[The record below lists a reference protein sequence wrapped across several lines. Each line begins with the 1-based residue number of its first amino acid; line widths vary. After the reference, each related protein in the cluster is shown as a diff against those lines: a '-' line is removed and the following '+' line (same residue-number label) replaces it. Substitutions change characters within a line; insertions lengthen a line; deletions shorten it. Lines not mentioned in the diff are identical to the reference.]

1 MGREGSKFWP
11 RFLKKM
17 WNASKCMA
25 KFHSKKKKK
34 LVRNIQPKN
43 SKVIYLNEYCLDHF
57 QNVQNQL
64 WGPIWIQNQV
74 RVFYFS
80 PASLLALALIFI
92 IIRIF
97 SSKYH

>member
-1 MGREGSKFWP
+1 
-11 RFLKKM
+11 
-17 WNASKCMA
+17 MA
-25 KFHSKKKKK
+25 KVFEKDVECFKMYGKISFKKKKN

-74 RVFYFS
+74 MVFYFS